1 MVLVSKLKQ
10 RHKQKGFT
18 LIELMV
24 VVVILGILLIM
35 VANPFKGTADPANAK
50 AMRSFA
56 KATASAIGIMHAQL
70 GTGTNALSNPITKP
84 GLTMMDV
91 IVVGEDA
98 VNSAYLS
105 KYKSLNARP
114 LDTDVTVITRPSGS
128 SPGSYA
134 VVNFPVSFQAS
145 CATVGKICLQFDV
158 VPSDTLQQLAQDF
171 GIEFD
176 SSQAITTGNLR
187 YTAADG
193 NGKHVVKMITT
204 P

>member
-1 MVLVSKLKQ
+1 MLLASKLKQ
-10 RHKQKGFT
+10 RRNQKGFT
-18 LIELMV
+18 LIELMI
-24 VVVILGILLIM
+24 VVVILGILLLM

-70 GTGTNALSNPITKP
+70 GTGTNALSNPITKS

-91 IVVGEDA
+91 IIIGEDA
-98 VNSAYLS
+98 VNASYIA
-105 KYKSLNARP
+105 KYRGLNARP
-114 LDTDVTVITRPSGS
+114 LDTDITVVSRPSGS
-128 SPGSYA
+128 TPGSYA

-145 CATVGKICLQFDV
+145 CASVGKICLQYDL

-171 GIEFD
+171 GIQFD
-176 SSQAITTGNLR
+176 ATQAISTGPLR

-193 NGKHVVKMITT
+193 DGKHVVKMIST